1 MPWFLLLL
9 ISLFSAPSLAVAIP
23 GVTTGTTASQ
33 QSTPP
38 PEPDVEQKKAAYG
51 ALADVLE
58 NDASRK
64 ELIDQLRKAAATPP
78 KETVPTLTPPQVE
91 EQKTVLENVTDVS
104 RRFGEALSTRFAQ
117 LFRNLM
123 GSPHKAFNP
132 QTFSAAAT
140 QFLMLAGAV
149 FLFYWLVR
157 LCAWPLYR
165 KMGYWGRKKNQHK
178 NSWLH
183 LPAMIAGAFIIDLL
197 LLALTLFVGQVLAD
211 RLNTGNKTIAFQQAL
226 FLNAFA
232 LIEFFKAVLRVIFC
246 PRVPELRPFTI
257 GNDSAKYWAVRLSV
271 LSGLIGYGCWSRCR
285 SSPTRS
291 TCSLARWRTC

>member
-1 MPWFLLLL
+1 M
-9 ISLFSAPSLAVAIP
+9 
-23 GVTTGTTASQ
+23 
-33 QSTPP
+33 
-38 PEPDVEQKKAAYG
+38 
-51 ALADVLE
+51 LE

-149 FLFYWLVR
+149 FLFTGWYASV
-157 LCAWPLYR
+157 P
-165 KMGYWGRKKNQHK
+165 GR
-178 NSWLH
+178 
-183 LPAMIAGAFIIDLL
+183 
-197 LLALTLFVGQVLAD
+197 
-211 RLNTGNKTIAFQQAL
+211 
-226 FLNAFA
+226 
-232 LIEFFKAVLRVIFC
+232 
-246 PRVPELRPFTI
+246 FT
-257 GNDSAKYWAVRLSV
+257 
-271 LSGLIGYGCWSRCR
+271 
-285 SSPTRS
+285 
-291 TCSLARWRTC
+291 ARWATGAEKEPA

>member
-140 QFLMLAGAV
+140 QFLMLAGWYASV
-149 FLFYWLVR
+149 
-157 LCAWPLYR
+157 P
-165 KMGYWGRKKNQHK
+165 GR
-178 NSWLH
+178 
-183 LPAMIAGAFIIDLL
+183 
-197 LLALTLFVGQVLAD
+197 
-211 RLNTGNKTIAFQQAL
+211 
-226 FLNAFA
+226 
-232 LIEFFKAVLRVIFC
+232 
-246 PRVPELRPFTI
+246 FT
-257 GNDSAKYWAVRLSV
+257 
-271 LSGLIGYGCWSRCR
+271 
-285 SSPTRS
+285 
-291 TCSLARWRTC
+291 ARWATGAEKRTSIKTAGCTSPP